1 MRSFC
6 SPLFLA
12 AGLFAALGLLAPLG
26 AQQTVTFGSVSPTP
40 TDLAGGLSPSSE
52 FLYLSTIG
60 GSNVDLTFPG
70 YNVIVTSG
78 SNGGE
83 ALTGQTFL
91 AICVNVSYP
100 SMSGGTFDLSTDG
113 STLSY
118 DVNSTDVWSV
128 SRAAKY
134 GAIRDIIAD
143 HGNTLIGLD
152 QNGLEFQERM
162 TAMTFAFAQ
171 IAIDGSG
178 EPDPLNVGGAQFRW
192 RDGSALSGNIL
203 DYFNEYMASA
213 GTGSGDALTL
223 YSAGVGGTSNQ
234 DVILIPVPEPSAALL
249 GGLAGVAVFLRRR
262 RA

>member
-6 SPLFLA
+6 SPLSLA
-12 AGLFAALGLLAPLG
+12 AGFFAVLGFLAPLG

-40 TDLAGGLSPSSE
+40 TDLAGGLNSSSE

-60 GSNVDLTFPG
+60 GTNIDLTFPG
-70 YNVIVTSG
+70 YNVIVTGG

-83 ALTGQTFL
+83 ALTGQSFL

-100 SMSGGTFDLSTDG
+100 GMSAGTFDLSTDG

-128 SRAAKY
+128 ARTAKY
-134 GAIRDIIAD
+134 NAIRDIIAD
-143 HGNTLIGLD
+143 HGGWLVGLD

-171 IAIDGSG
+171 ISIDGSG
-178 EPDPLNVGGAQFRW
+178 EPDPLIAGGAQFRW
-192 RDGSALSGNIL
+192 RNGDELSGNIL

-213 GTGSGDALTL
+213 GTGSGNSLTL
-223 YSAGVGGTSNQ
+223 YSAGISGTSNQ

-249 GGLAGVAVFLRRR
+249 GGLAGFAVVLRRR